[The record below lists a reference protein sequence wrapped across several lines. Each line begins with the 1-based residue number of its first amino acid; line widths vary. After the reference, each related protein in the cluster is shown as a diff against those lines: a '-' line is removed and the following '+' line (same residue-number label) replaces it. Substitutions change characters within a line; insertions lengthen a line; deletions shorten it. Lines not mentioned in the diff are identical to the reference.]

1 MLVELLYVVVAK
13 TLDHTQAQN
22 KVTSPENHCDGRPS
36 AQVSAIPAKPISQ
49 TIRKNR
55 SSDSFVSQNDL
66 GKSARRK
73 VQPFGNDTSIYCGQ
87 WRVSPH
93 DEQE

>member
-36 AQVSAIPAKPISQ
+36 AQVSAIPAKPISL

-55 SSDSFVSQNDL
+55 SSDSFVSQNDF
-66 GKSARRK
+66 GKVREEK
-73 VQPFGNDTSIYCGQ
+73 GPTF
-87 WRVSPH
+87 W
-93 DEQE
+93 E